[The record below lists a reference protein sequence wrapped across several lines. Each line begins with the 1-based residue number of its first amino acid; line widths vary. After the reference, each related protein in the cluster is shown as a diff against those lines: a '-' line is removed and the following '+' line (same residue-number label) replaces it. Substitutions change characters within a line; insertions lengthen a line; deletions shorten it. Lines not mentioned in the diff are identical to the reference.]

1 MRKKLK
7 RVKIEIIGLVLI
19 LVAACWQIFFED
31 WATKELFYS
40 ELLNIQDRLLYIWNA
55 IGSEDVIENTRE
67 FDTEFWYLAD
77 DATAW
82 KRLEL
87 SLTYIRAFIFVVGS
101 VLLIIGKNR
110 ELNSTQKNKNTL
122 ENIS

>member
-40 ELLNIQDRLLYIWNA
+40 ELLNIQERLLYIWNA

>member
-40 ELLNIQDRLLYIWNA
+40 ELLNIQERLLYIWNA

-122 ENIS
+122 EIIS